1 MIKEPELVHG
11 CVDHVGAP
19 AQGCMRCIDRLKLNE
34 RKMAAHKKK
43 LAVEKAK
50 EKKRAKKL

>member
-1 MIKEPELVHG
+1 
-11 CVDHVGAP
+11 
-19 AQGCMRCIDRLKLNE
+19 MRCIDRLKLNE